1 MVDPQPHVLVARG
14 EPMAR
19 PEKEKDV
26 RGLADDE
33 LAALE
38 RNGGANG
45 GCLMRL
51 PSRRVIIAGMPLLPG
66 LRATSI

>member
-1 MVDPQPHVLVARG
+1 MTRA
-14 EPMAR
+14 
-19 PEKEKDV
+19 EKEKDV

-38 RNGGANG
+38 EGGANG

-66 LRATSI
+66 LRVTST

>member
-1 MVDPQPHVLVARG
+1 
-14 EPMAR
+14 MAR
-19 PEKEKDV
+19 AEKEKDV

-38 RNGGANG
+38 KRGANG
-45 GCLMRL
+45 GCLIRL
-51 PSRRVIIAGMPLLPG
+51 PSRWVIIAGMPLLPG

>member
-1 MVDPQPHVLVARG
+1 MVDPQPHVLVARC

-19 PEKEKDV
+19 AEKEKDV

-38 RNGGANG
+38 KR
-45 GCLMRL
+45 GCEWRMLDAF
-51 PSRRVIIAGMPLLPG
+51 SARRVIIAGMPLLPG
-66 LRATSI
+66 LRATST